1 MTDADVDGA
10 HIRTL
15 ILTFLFRHMRPMI
28 EAGYVY
34 IAQPPLY
41 RLKFGR
47 REALYLQNDTELE
60 RILLRERLGDIEVA
74 DRYGE
79 SPRFTE
85 VRYQRFL
92 SALREYEG
100 WAARLR
106 ARVRRARRS
115 TTSRITR
122 LIEEPADDARRRSR
136 ATSAPASRT
145 TSPTRSRS
153 SRATTTPT
161 TRRCCSR

>member
-15 ILTFLFRHMRPMI
+15 ILTFFFRHMLPMI
-28 EAGYVY
+28 EAGHVY

-92 SALREYEG
+92 SAP
-100 WAARLR
+100 
-106 ARVRRARRS
+106 ARVRGLGRAPARPSSAGRRS
-115 TTSRITR
+115 TTSRIT
-122 LIEEPADDARRRSR
+122 A
-136 ATSAPASRT
+136 
-145 TSPTRSRS
+145 
-153 SRATTTPT
+153 
-161 TRRCCSR
+161 

>member
-1 MTDADVDGA
+1 MITAIGTGIGEEFDIEELRYHKIVAMTDADVDGA

-15 ILTFLFRHMRPMI
+15 ILTFFFRHMRPMI
-28 EAGYVY
+28 EAGHVY

-47 REALYLQNDTELE
+47 REALYLQNDSELE

-85 VRYQRFL
+85 CAT
-92 SALREYEG
+92 SASLPRCASTRAG
-100 WAARLR
+100 LHACAPSSAALP
-106 ARVRRARRS
+106 S
-115 TTSRITR
+115 TTSRIT
-122 LIEEPADDARRRSR
+122 A
-136 ATSAPASRT
+136 
-145 TSPTRSRS
+145 
-153 SRATTTPT
+153 
-161 TRRCCSR
+161 